1 MSSGLHSNFLNRCK
15 QTIGVLFYLGLM
27 LLQPFILLAF
37 VVSFV
42 SSPIFWFCASL
53 YLIWYISDFETPR
66 HGARFSESIY
76 NWSIWTD
83 LANFFP
89 IEVIKTAE
97 IPPDRNYI
105 FSAHPH
111 GILGTSSTIL
121 FSTNGLNFR
130 RLFPGIKMHPVTLG
144 MNFWIPFR
152 REFILALRIISSD
165 RESINYVLSLPKEGN
180 AVGMAPGGAAEA
192 LEAHP
197 GSHRLILAN
206 RKGFIKLAIQN
217 GASIVPV
224 YHFGE
229 TDLYNQVNNSD
240 GSLIRKIQ
248 RSLKASK
255 WPTFPLAYGQ
265 NELAAVLSDEWCAK
279 LPTWLRRGLMPYRR
293 RIVTIVGAPMDV
305 EKVSTPSDELV
316 NKVHAEYCAR
326 LRELF
331 NAHKVKHGGLGHDV
345 QLEIV

>member
-1 MSSGLHSNFLNRCK
+1 MSTGIHRSFSDRLK
-15 QTIGVLFYLGLM
+15 QTAGVLFYLGLL
-27 LLQPFILLAF
+27 LLQPFILLA
-37 VVSFV
+37 VVISFA
-42 SSPIFWFCASL
+42 SSPIFWGFASL
-53 YLIWYISDFETPR
+53 YMIWYISDFDAPR
-66 HGARFSESIY
+66 RGAHFNESVY
-76 NWSIWTD
+76 KWPIWTH

-89 IEVIKTAE
+89 IEVVKTAE
-97 IPPDRNYI
+97 IPPNRNYI

-111 GILGTSSTIL
+111 GILGTSSTVL
-121 FSTNGLNFR
+121 FGTNGLNFSG
-130 RLFPGIKMHPVTLG
+130 LFPGIKMHPVTLG
-144 MNFWIPFR
+144 LNFWIPFR

-165 RESINYVLSLPKEGN
+165 KEAIDYVLALPKDGN

-206 RKGFIKLAIQN
+206 RKGFVKLAIKH
-217 GASIVPV
+217 GASLVPV

-229 TDLYNQVNNSD
+229 TDLFNQVNNSD

-248 RSLKASK
+248 HALKASK

-279 LPTWLRRGLMPYRR
+279 LPVWLRRGLVPYRR
-293 RIVTIVGAPMDV
+293 RIVTIVGAPMDI
-305 EKVSTPSDELV
+305 EKDAAPSDALV
-316 NKVHAEYCAR
+316 SKVHAEYCRR

-331 NAHKVKHGGLGHDV
+331 NAHKVKHGGLSSDV